1 MVIEFLNSAAKH
13 GFSREDAINA
23 ITHAE
28 YFLLD
33 FDTSRVPNR
42 SDPALVI
49 GPSQEDVSIEVMFT
63 HTPDHITIFHCM
75 KVRNKI
81 LQLAQERT
89 SDHGD

>member
-23 ITHAE
+23 ITDAT
-28 YFLLD
+28 YLLLD
-33 FDTSRVPNR
+33 FDTSRVPNG
-42 SDPALVI
+42 SDPALAI
-49 GPSQEDVSIEVMFT
+49 GPSRNGDPIEVMFT
-63 HTPDHITIFHCM
+63 YAPDRITIFHCM

-81 LQLAQERT
+81 LRLAQERT